1 MMRTPARVVCVRG
14 HEGTTHGCAQ
24 VCSWAGGRGA
34 AFLEKRLAPGDVLNI
49 TIQNGVRASR
59 AFVGCR
65 RIILPTRKDR
75 GAKACTRERRRRL
88 ASSRRADAGVL
99 RLAPR
104 GDGQARGLWGLGR
117 RQQHFGLRAAAEAEE
132 EDPARHAAA
141 TAGAYRRHAHTCCR
155 HQCLQCPPG
164 QPGYPW
170 RNSRLLSLCATQ
182 AFTALSDDLELSEGG
197 AMVTRGGRA
206 AGSSPTSLKGGR
218 KLGGGGRP
226 GAGNRYRMAMCAD
239 EIDLILK
246 GRHHL
251 VEFELTKAAGNAT
264 IGVAQPNYD
273 PLKVYLPGEPR
284 GEAGESWGMSTRS
297 GSLSFRGQVNSWPGR
312 RPAAEG
318 DRIGMLVDL
327 KVGSLTVFL
336 NQVKLGTMVAT
347 GLEGPLCWM
356 AELSTTGDAVRIAKV
371 DPLPAWA
378 C

>member
-1 MMRTPARVVCVRG
+1 
-14 HEGTTHGCAQ
+14 
-24 VCSWAGGRGA
+24 
-34 AFLEKRLAPGDVLNI
+34 
-49 TIQNGVRASR
+49 
-59 AFVGCR
+59 
-65 RIILPTRKDR
+65 
-75 GAKACTRERRRRL
+75 
-88 ASSRRADAGVL
+88 
-99 RLAPR
+99 
-104 GDGQARGLWGLGR
+104 
-117 RQQHFGLRAAAEAEE
+117 
-132 EDPARHAAA
+132 
-141 TAGAYRRHAHTCCR
+141 
-155 HQCLQCPPG
+155 
-164 QPGYPW
+164 
-170 RNSRLLSLCATQ
+170 LSLCATQ